1 MLRCIDIAAL
11 VNNLSEGWTALS
23 GGSEQEAW
31 AIFEQELEAGG
42 SAEALEGLSWAAWWL
57 DGADTL
63 WPSAAISA
71 TRSPARVPLSYPS
84 WGLSDSPIPRWST
97 EMTSKSRASAGISRR
112 QAYQVS
118 GQP

>member
-1 MLRCIDIAAL
+1 

-71 TRSPARVPLSYPS
+71 TRSPEGAAVVPVLA
-84 WGLSDSPIPRWST
+84 L
-97 EMTSKSRASAGISRR
+97 
-112 QAYQVS
+112 V
-118 GQP
+118 GQPNTTLVD